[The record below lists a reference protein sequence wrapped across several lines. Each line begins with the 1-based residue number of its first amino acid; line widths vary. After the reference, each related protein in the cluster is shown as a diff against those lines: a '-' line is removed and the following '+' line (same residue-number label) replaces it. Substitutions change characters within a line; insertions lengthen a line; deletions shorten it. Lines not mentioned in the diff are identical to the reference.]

1 MKTCSSTKIFPA
13 NRTTYFSQLLK
24 TTLLSEA
31 IILEYLFKFSSNNTR
46 TNCKICSKLAIETP
60 FVVLVY
66 LLLTSNIL
74 NVLLQCF
81 FADFEHLTAL

>member
-13 NRTTYFSQLLK
+13 NRTIYFSQLLK
-24 TTLLSEA
+24 TTLLSET
-31 IILEYLFKFSSNNTR
+31 IILEYLFK
-46 TNCKICSKLAIETP
+46 LAAITLEQIAKTP

-81 FADFEHLTAL
+81 FADFEHPNAL